1 MELLEERKTVFQKVA
16 FKQMVKINFFKP
28 ANLGLFSGLVTC
40 IYFLIFY
47 VIDKQLFFNPL
58 VFWGSFLI
66 LFASFGAVIFHHQ
79 TLPFSFIIA
88 LRNFFY
94 LFFLNSAFYNVLY
107 FVMTNY
113 IDVQLID
120 IQYNVIKNGLES
132 SALLS
137 GTEQQNAWKISKDE
151 LSNNLKP
158 GTIFFSFIQGLP
170 AGFILSM
177 LSAYLFKKE

>member
-1 MELLEERKTVFQKVA
+1 
-16 FKQMVKINFFKP
+16 
-28 ANLGLFSGLVTC
+28 
-40 IYFLIFY
+40 
-47 VIDKQLFFNPL
+47 
-58 VFWGSFLI
+58 
-66 LFASFGAVIFHHQ
+66 
-79 TLPFSFIIA
+79 
-88 LRNFFY
+88 
-94 LFFLNSAFYNVLY
+94 
-107 FVMTNY
+107 MTNY

-151 LSNNLKP
+151 LANNIKL